1 MRNIDS
7 MSPDEIQAY
16 HEGFEEGYSKGYSQG
31 HTKGFE
37 KAEQKGLLDY
47 PDRVNKGLSKGSIHR

>member
-31 HTKGFE
+31 HTEGFE
-37 KAEQKGLLDY
+37 KLNRKAY
-47 PDRVNKGLSKGSIHR
+47 

>member
-1 MRNIDS
+1 

-47 PDRVNKGLSKGSIHR
+47 PDRVNKGLNKGSIH

>member
-16 HEGFEEGYSKGYSQG
+16 HQGFKEGYSKG
-31 HTKGFE
+31 HEDGFK

-47 PDRVNKGLSKGSIHR
+47 PDRVNKGLSKGSTH